1 MRFPQTLKIDV
12 SLTLFD
18 FVGSSLRVS
27 NAFTYQST
35 PHPCVPSHL
44 LRGGKIIPERERASG
59 VCEPD
64 RNLPDLQCLEKL
76 ATHEA
81 GAIACPT
88 CRSSTKTTD
97 VKSLAQNFTLNRMLE
112 ILEIQESQRFD
123 CDDCDEGQKAE
134 MRCIDCAKYLCSDCN
149 SFHERRK
156 ATKGHSI
163 LTIVEFKKNAQ
174 ELHRPGMFSS
184 RCTRHNGE
192 ELKLYCET
200 CETLICRDCTMI
212 DHVRPEHRYIFVH
225 EAGANHR
232 MEIVSALKRTSER
245 APEAQVLIK
254 SCDSLMAEVNARARD
269 VEAEVRS
276 SFQMHR
282 WQLQQREEE
291 LVAAVRS
298 LQEKKEKILT
308 SHRDA
313 LDLYLANVKS
323 SCDFTERV
331 LSEGT
336 AAEVLATK
344 VQIKQQLKL
353 LAERELTPKLPVES
367 SLHFYANTQAL
378 SEAVESFASVTAS
391 SSFPPL
397 CQAVGDGIRSAV
409 VATHSTFKI
418 ITFDQQ
424 GEKRTAGWS
433 VAILAPIFFSQ
444 SPFHTVFSTCR
455 R

>member
-1 MRFPQTLKIDV
+1 M
-12 SLTLFD
+12 
-18 FVGSSLRVS
+18 
-27 NAFTYQST
+27 
-35 PHPCVPSHL
+35 
-44 LRGGKIIPERERASG
+44 
-59 VCEPD
+59 
-64 RNLPDLQCLEKL
+64 KL
-76 ATHEA
+76 AERDDP
-81 GAIACPT
+81 GAIAITCPT
-88 CRSSTKTTD
+88 CRSATKAID

-112 ILEIQESQRFD
+112 ILEIQESQRFE
-123 CDDCDEGQKAE
+123 CDECDEGHKAE
-134 MRCIDCAKYLCSDCN
+134 TRCIDCSKYMCGDCN
-149 SFHERRK
+149 AFHERRK

-163 LTIVEFKKNAQ
+163 LTIAEFKKNAQ
-174 ELHRPGMFSS
+174 ELHRPGSS
-184 RCTRHNGE
+184 FNSSCARHNGE

-245 APEAQVLIK
+245 IPAAQVLIDD
-254 SCDSLMAEVNARARD
+254 CDSLMAEVGARARD

-291 LVAAVRS
+291 LVVGVRS
-298 LQEKKEKILT
+298 IREAKEKILT
-308 SHRDA
+308 SHRESF
-313 LDLYLANVKS
+313 DLYLANLKS
-323 SCDFTERV
+323 SCDFTDRV

-344 VQIKQQLKL
+344 VQIKSQLKL

-378 SEAVESFASVTAS
+378 SEAIESFASVTAS

-409 VATHSTFKI
+409 VANLSTFKI

-424 GEKRTAGWS
+424 GEKRTAGGDTIS
-433 VAILAPIFFSQ
+433 VRIERPESRLSGSLSSSDSDPIPLKITDLEDGTYDVSFAPTTTGVALIHVSIQ
-444 SPFHTVFSTCR
+444 VTPISSSPFKVVLYASEEERLAEFPVTDTQR
-455 R
+455 PAL